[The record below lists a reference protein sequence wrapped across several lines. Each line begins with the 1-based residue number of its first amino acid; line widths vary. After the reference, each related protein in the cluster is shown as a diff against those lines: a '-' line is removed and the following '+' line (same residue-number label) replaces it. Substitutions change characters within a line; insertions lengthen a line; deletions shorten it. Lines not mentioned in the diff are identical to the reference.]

1 MYWRKKQNV
10 CRIHLLYFS
19 QVFDPT
25 ESAGLGLLNEMSLV
39 ETKARLEANERR
51 RVKAEAVRRNEIL
64 LERAEREADLI
75 ERCLKAV
82 SSGISVHVPENF

>member
-1 MYWRKKQNV
+1 MLPCISV
-10 CRIHLLYFS
+10 

-51 RVKAEAVRRNEIL
+51 RQEAEEIKRKEIL
-64 LERAEREADLI
+64 MEKAEREADLR
-75 ERCLKAV
+75 ERHVIARHGVNRIFFVL
-82 SSGISVHVPENF
+82 ISPLLTRDSWVD